1 MYNEIIDL
9 LEASSYPII
18 LIHLIYDIL
27 CNEIDQVL
35 YEMQSL

>member
-9 LEASSYPII
+9 LEASYPII